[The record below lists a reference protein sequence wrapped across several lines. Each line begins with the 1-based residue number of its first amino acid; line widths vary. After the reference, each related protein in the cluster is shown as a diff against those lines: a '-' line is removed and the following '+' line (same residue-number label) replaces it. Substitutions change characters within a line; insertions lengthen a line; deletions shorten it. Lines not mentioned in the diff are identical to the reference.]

1 MEKDETDVF
10 MPLWRKK
17 QIGLK
22 DNAECKH
29 KEGIMATQRKRTS
42 PKKNDYKQ
50 GSGKLKINVQA
61 HGSSRKAIKIIHRQ
75 KREQT
80 ISWK

>member
-1 MEKDETDVF
+1 
-10 MPLWRKK
+10 
-17 QIGLK
+17 
-22 DNAECKH
+22 
-29 KEGIMATQRKRTS
+29 MATQRKRTS

-80 ISWK
+80 IS